1 MQEQDRVV
9 RIRKKRQGYQQ
20 LYRTGILTLGFAW
33 TGSLEVRAGPRRAS
47 ESEKTCLE
55 SLCHVGCKN
64 LCFGFPHISHVGWTL
79 FTPQHSLLLSSNM
92 DIGGSVREDEREE
105 KKTGK
110 KEERKRCEG
119 ERKNNFYK
127 ANKKKEIKS

>member
-1 MQEQDRVV
+1 
-9 RIRKKRQGYQQ
+9 
-20 LYRTGILTLGFAW
+20 
-33 TGSLEVRAGPRRAS
+33 
-47 ESEKTCLE
+47 
-55 SLCHVGCKN
+55 
-64 LCFGFPHISHVGWTL
+64 
-79 FTPQHSLLLSSNM
+79 M

-127 ANKKKEIKS
+127 ANKKKEIKSWKIKEEGKELSSPY

>member
-79 FTPQHSLLLSSNM
+79 FPPQHSLLLSSNM

-105 KKTGK
+105 KKQGK
-110 KEERKRCEG
+110 KKSVNDVKERGRTIFIKQTRR
-119 ERKNNFYK
+119 RK
-127 ANKKKEIKS
+127 